1 MSRDEIQNISQSVYR
16 RLLNLSRAEVV
27 DFNLILTRYGI
38 ERLLYRLSISEYTD
52 RFILKGGSLFLVWMG
67 QNYRV
72 TRDADL
78 LGYGPADIAS
88 ITEVFS
94 QLCEIAVE
102 DVDGMRYLSETVK
115 AVPIREDEEYDGIRV
130 TLLGKLNNARI
141 HIQIDVG
148 FGDAVTPE
156 PEMIEYPTLLD
167 APAPVLRAYSRYTMV
182 AEKLE
187 TLVKFGMINSRM
199 KDIYDLWLI
208 KKLFDFDGP
217 ILRDAVNN
225 TFKRRSTQ
233 LPERIPVT
241 FTDEFRK
248 DTGKQIQWRAFLRK
262 SDPQVIP
269 GNLDDTL
276 GEIVEFLMPV
286 MNAIQTGS
294 DFRSTW
300 NRDRAWGETVG
311 SAER

>member
-1 MSRDEIQNISQSVYR
+1 MSRDEIRNISQSVYQ
-16 RLLNLSRAEVV
+16 RLLNLARAEKV

-78 LGYGPADIAS
+78 LGYGPADIGS
-88 ITEVFS
+88 LTEVFR
-94 QLCEIAVE
+94 QLCEIVSE
-102 DVDGMRYLSETVK
+102 NVDGMKYCSNTIK
-115 AVPIREDEEYDGIRV
+115 AVSTREDEEYDGIRV

-141 HIQIDVG
+141 HVQIDIG

-167 APAPVLRAYSRYTMV
+167 APAPVLRAYPRYTMV

-208 KKLFDFDGP
+208 KKLFDFDGT
-217 ILRDAVNN
+217 ILKDAVNN

-233 LPERIPVT
+233 LPEAIPAA

-248 DTGKQIQWRAFLRK
+248 DAGKQIQWRAFLRK

-294 DFRSTW
+294 DFRLKW
-300 NRDRAWGETVG
+300 NRDRTWCDA
-311 SAER
+311 APKKFL

>member
-1 MSRDEIQNISQSVYR
+1 MSRDEIRNVGQSIYQ
-16 RLLNLSRAEVV
+16 RLLNLSRAEKV

-38 ERLLYRLSISEYTD
+38 DRLLYRLSISEYTD

-78 LGYGPADIAS
+78 LGYGPAEEESLI
-88 ITEVFS
+88 EVFS
-94 QLCEIAVE
+94 SLCKIASY
-102 DVDGMRYLSETVK
+102 DIDGMKFFSDTVK
-115 AVPIREDEEYDGIRV
+115 AVSIREDQEYDGIRV

-141 HIQIDVG
+141 HVQIDIG

-167 APAPVLRAYSRYTMV
+167 APAPVLRAYPRYTMV

-208 KKLFDFDGP
+208 KKLFDFDGT
-217 ILRDAVNN
+217 ILKDAVNN
-225 TFKRRSTQ
+225 TFKRRLTQ
-233 LPERIPVT
+233 LPEALPVA

-248 DTGKQIQWRAFLRK
+248 DTGKQIQWSAFLRK
-262 SDPQVIP
+262 SEPQVFP
-269 GNLDDTL
+269 GNLDDTI
-276 GEIVEFLMPV
+276 GEIVEFLIPV
-286 MNAIQTGS
+286 LKSIQIGS
-294 DFRSTW
+294 DFTSTW
-300 NRDRAWGETVG
+300 NRDRAWHEIEGLVEQ
-311 SAER
+311 